1 MALLAILRNA
11 NFWYALIMMAIA
23 TVVLTIGVTLM
34 PTNFMLGVILDIVG
48 VIMAGMS
55 TTLFVITGVQV
66 ASARKA
72 KKLSGNYV

>member
-23 TVVLTIGVTLM
+23 TVVLALGVTMM
-34 PTNFMLGVILDIVG
+34 PTNFMLGIVLEIVG

-55 TTLFVITGVQV
+55 TVLFVITGVQV
-66 ASARKA
+66 AGVRKA
-72 KKLSGNYV
+72 RKLSGDYI